1 MEREELVLRRIEYL
15 REIAR
20 RAENASAG
28 VLVAGLLSPVLSR
41 LAPLAAAAFL
51 AVLAV
56 AAAAALIVAYMAR
69 LEIERLWG
77 KLLGRDPRLLA
88 LPVLP
93 LVALLVVL
101 GLLLALTS

>member
-20 RAENASAG
+20 RAENASVG
-28 VLVAGLLSPVLSR
+28 VIAAGLASPLLGR
-41 LAPLAAAAFL
+41 LAPLAAAVFL
-51 AVLAV
+51 ALL
-56 AAAAALIVAYMAR
+56 AAAAAAAFIVAYTAR

-101 GLLLALTS
+101 GLLLALTH

>member
-20 RAENASAG
+20 RAENASAA
-28 VLVAGLLSPVLSR
+28 VLAAGLASPLLER
-41 LAPLAAAAFL
+41 LTAFAAAAFL
-51 AVLAV
+51 AFL
-56 AAAAALIVAYMAR
+56 AAAAAAAFIVAYTAR

-88 LPVLP
+88 LPALP
-93 LVALLVVL
+93 LAALLVVL
-101 GLLLALTS
+101 GLLLALTH